1 MIIDNVE
8 IATPEFIASKGEYS
22 AMVRFEYHS
31 GMDGAAGQINLICRT
46 ASDESEI
53 LKVIKER
60 LIAHAIYQLKWMP
73 EFQQGD
79 ESLTVV
85 DAVDGIKPI
94 HERHK
99 HEPRL
104 AYA

>member
-8 IATPEFIASKGEYS
+8 IATPEYISSKGEYS

-60 LIAHAIYQLKWMP
+60 LIKHAIYQLKWMP

-99 HEPRL
+99 HELRL

>member
-46 ASDESEI
+46 ASDEFEI
-53 LKVIKER
+53 
-60 LIAHAIYQLKWMP
+60 
-73 EFQQGD
+73 F
-79 ESLTVV
+79 ESDQRTVDRARYLSTKV
-85 DAVDGIKPI
+85 DARISA
-94 HERHK
+94 R
-99 HEPRL
+99 
-104 AYA
+104 